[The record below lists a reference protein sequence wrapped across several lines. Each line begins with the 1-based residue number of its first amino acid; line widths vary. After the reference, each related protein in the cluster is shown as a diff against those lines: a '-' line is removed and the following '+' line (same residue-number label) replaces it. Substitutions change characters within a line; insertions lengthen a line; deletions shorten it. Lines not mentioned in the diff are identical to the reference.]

1 MIFLDGLHVTTD
13 CNLLN
18 LSAFTRVAGDMLY
31 AGGTIE
37 GERFL
42 HLCGDVNITTQTPS
56 LKYLCLEGSTPQT
69 IQSTKTLQLE
79 ELRNCNTSKK
89 GLLINSPISISD
101 LIYTQSGARYRQGK
115 SMTLTAKARTEG
127 DVIQGSISAENW
139 TCSNPVNVSGTI
151 FVNGTNQM
159 EESGSL
165 HTNDFVQKGGS
176 LELAEGAQII
186 AANDAA
192 IDGSFSGGSLE
203 VKGDVSAGA
212 LINVNQ
218 LILNGKTP
226 QTFNN
231 TAATIAKSLL
241 IDNNAKGGVTI
252 NSIIN
257 VTDQFKNNCKK
268 LIKGKNIQVGALSDL
283 EMEELAKGDM
293 TVTGSWNISVGK
305 TYTIPGTLHL
315 NKGAEVTLQ
324 EGAALNINENI
335 NSNNAAILV
344 KRGAVLNV
352 KQYADWTSGSITLEE
367 GAVLNLGSDAKLSG
381 VTIEGKGLLI
391 ICGDLHNT
399 NCTWKFPNLKIAGK
413 VPQSISGADIRA
425 ANLTLENTSKSGIT
439 LQTKLQYQG
448 EKRSNE
454 GKING
459 SEQISALS

>member
-1 MIFLDGLHVTTD
+1 M
-13 CNLLN
+13 
-18 LSAFTRVAGDMLY
+18 VAP
-31 AGGTIE
+31 TKTNHIPQ
-37 GERFL
+37 RK
-42 HLCGDVNITTQTPS
+42 ITTHKDRS
-56 LKYLCLEGSTPQT
+56 LIC
-69 IQSTKTLQLE
+69 
-79 ELRNCNTSKK
+79 
-89 GLLINSPISISD
+89 
-101 LIYTQSGARYRQGK
+101 
-115 SMTLTAKARTEG
+115 TA
-127 DVIQGSISAENW
+127 
-139 TCSNPVNVSGTI
+139 
-151 FVNGTNQM
+151 
-159 EESGSL
+159 
-165 HTNDFVQKGGS
+165 
-176 LELAEGAQII
+176 
-186 AANDAA
+186 
-192 IDGSFSGGSLE
+192 
-203 VKGDVSAGA
+203 
-212 LINVNQ
+212 
-218 LILNGKTP
+218 
-226 QTFNN
+226 
-231 TAATIAKSLL
+231 
-241 IDNNAKGGVTI
+241 
-252 NSIIN
+252 
-257 VTDQFKNNCKK
+257 FKNNCKK